1 MGYSL
6 SSEFDSDF
14 VDWLSEEKLSNGLPR
29 SSLKTLKTSS
39 ASASAVS
46 NVPSTTTTRLT
57 AADLAKSKL
66 DSLLHCLENIDV
78 HLETED
84 VDDDEL
90 LEGSAAEVNDVED
103 RLEGS
108 GAEVDADSLEA
119 SPEDSLEGSWADSLE
134 GKEDLVD
141 DGLENGFDEGL
152 QETSFKDPSSVFDE
166 TVQTSLYSSK
176 EDPRKMPDSVEQVF
190 LFFPMNQFIIF
201 FLYYISYLFLSCI
214 FFLSFRQASF
224 LSF

>member
-1 MGYSL
+1 M
-6 SSEFDSDF
+6 
-14 VDWLSEEKLSNGLPR
+14 
-29 SSLKTLKTSS
+29 
-39 ASASAVS
+39 
-46 NVPSTTTTRLT
+46 
-57 AADLAKSKL
+57 
-66 DSLLHCLENIDV
+66 
-78 HLETED
+78 ETED

-90 LEGSAAEVNDVED
+90 LEGSAAEIDDVED
-103 RLEGS
+103 LLEGS

-141 DGLENGFDEGL
+141 DGLENGFDGVL

-176 EDPRKMPDSVEQVF
+176 KDPRKMPDSVEQVF

-201 FLYYISYLFLSCI
+201 FL
-214 FFLSFRQASF
+214 
-224 LSF
+224 